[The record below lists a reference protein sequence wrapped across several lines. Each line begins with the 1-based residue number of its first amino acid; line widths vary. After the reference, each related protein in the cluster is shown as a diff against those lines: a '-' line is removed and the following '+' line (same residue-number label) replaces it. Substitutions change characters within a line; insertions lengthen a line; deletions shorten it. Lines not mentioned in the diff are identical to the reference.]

1 MSRYPIFTCLIII
14 AAIFLSSCSIEGF
27 TNDYNKLSKS
37 EKSLVHKM
45 TCFDSLR
52 PGEVYRIN
60 PVMLKEELSRHPKSL
75 VSLYNVGCSSPSC
88 PVVPT
93 MTELAQFAD
102 AHDCHLFLIMTN
114 YIPIRYCPD
123 IYSVSIPIY
132 VIDNKYY
139 REIRRY
145 KYERYFLNDMIG
157 YPTFTKYKDI
167 PEEYQFP
174 RLFVFEGDSIVGVI
188 KDLSDTHI
196 IDQLP

>member
-75 VSLYNVGCSSPSC
+75 VSLYNVDCRQVFLQGHGYASHHVVQRPDGGHGDLNIVVDGCVKQKP
-88 PVVPT
+88 
-93 MTELAQFAD
+93 
-102 AHDCHLFLIMTN
+102 
-114 YIPIRYCPD
+114 
-123 IYSVSIPIY
+123 
-132 VIDNKYY
+132 
-139 REIRRY
+139 
-145 KYERYFLNDMIG
+145 
-157 YPTFTKYKDI
+157 
-167 PEEYQFP
+167 
-174 RLFVFEGDSIVGVI
+174 
-188 KDLSDTHI
+188 
-196 IDQLP
+196 